1 MGSIIFVNFLSQ
13 MIAKIMLPM
22 LKPYTNY
29 GFHELFQ
36 FQLENLT
43 YILKWQSVIE
53 MHVIRKSTN
62 LHVYSCFS

>member
-1 MGSIIFVNFLSQ
+1 MDSIIFVKFLSQ
-13 MIAKIMLPM
+13 MIAKIM